1 MEPTITVRTFDEL
14 SAAALYEILRLRVDV
29 FVVEQN
35 CAYRELDDLD
45 QTALHVC
52 LFDEDGLAAY
62 LRVLAPVKTGV
73 AAIGRVG
80 SVKRR
85 RGYAAAVL
93 EAGIRAARER
103 FGAKQIRLEAQT
115 YAVSLYEKQGFR
127 TVSAPFLLD
136 GIEHVEMLLD
146 CGASGRNHN
155 GNPHGGESSP
165 A

>member
-35 CAYRELDDLD
+35 CVYRELDDLD

-52 LFDEDGLAAY
+52 LFDADGLAAY
-62 LRVLAPVKTGV
+62 LRVLSPQKEGV
-73 AAIGRVG
+73 AVIGRVV
-80 SVKRR
+80 SIRRR
-85 RGYAAAVL
+85 RGYAAAVIS
-93 EAGIRAARER
+93 AGIRAARER

-127 TVSAPFLLD
+127 VVSAPFLLD

-146 CGASGRNHN
+146 CVD
-155 GNPHGGESSP
+155 
-165 A
+165 